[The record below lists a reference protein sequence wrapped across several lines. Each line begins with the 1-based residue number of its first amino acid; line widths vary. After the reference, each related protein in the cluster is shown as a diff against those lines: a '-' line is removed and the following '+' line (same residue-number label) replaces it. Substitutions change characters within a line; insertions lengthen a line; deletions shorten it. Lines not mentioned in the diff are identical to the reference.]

1 MAAAGRSSVMPRPE
15 TIEAVRFS
23 EPSGI
28 GNAARSLRDAVQAMC
43 GLRTAVTHNIASR
56 EPMRDGDGAV
66 LASEIFG
73 FRGEEPRWWEVPQLA
88 LSSPIVHACRVEAE
102 PFWCNAHGFRTRLPN
117 PLLDVID
124 LHDFRIRAMTAAAIV
139 VPIHLPFG
147 QIAAASFLSPEPEAS
162 DLSEAYDRAAEGL
175 AVLARAF
182 VQCYVKVM
190 ARARPGLGG
199 IALTK
204 REVECLRWAAAGKTN
219 EEIGIILGLQRT
231 TVRFHIRSASVK
243 LDAVNR
249 DQTMFKAAQLGFL
262 GMIN

>member
-1 MAAAGRSSVMPRPE
+1 MPADSSRTMPSPAL
-15 TIEAVRFS
+15 IDAVRFS
-23 EPSGI
+23 EATGI
-28 GNAARSLRDAVQAMC
+28 GPAAERLRDAVMDLC
-43 GLRTAVTHNIASR
+43 GLRTAVTHNVASR
-56 EPMRDGDGAV
+56 EPMRDGNGAV
-66 LASEIFG
+66 LASEVFG
-73 FRGEEPRWWEVPQLA
+73 FRGQESRWWEVPQLA
-88 LSSPIVHACRVEAE
+88 LSSPLVHACRVEAE
-102 PFWCNAHGFRTRLPN
+102 PFWCNAHGFHTRLSN

-124 LHDFRIRAMTAAAIV
+124 LYDFRIRAMTAAAIV

-147 QIAAASFLSPEPEAS
+147 QIGAASFLSPEPETN
-162 DLSEAYDRAAEGL
+162 DLSDAYASAADAL

-182 VQCYVKVM
+182 VQSYVKVT
-190 ARARPGLGG
+190 ARAHPGLGS
-199 IALTK
+199 ISLTK
-204 REVECLRWAAAGKTN
+204 REVECLRWATAGKTN